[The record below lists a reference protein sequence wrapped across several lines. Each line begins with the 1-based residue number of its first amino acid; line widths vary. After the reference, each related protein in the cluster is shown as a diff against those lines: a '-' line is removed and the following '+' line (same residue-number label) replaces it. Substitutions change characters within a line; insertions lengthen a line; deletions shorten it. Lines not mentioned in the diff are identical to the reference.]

1 MSSAVIDSMGGLKS
15 RDFSRLAQFIE
26 GYSGIKI
33 PPTKKSMVEGR
44 LRRRLRALG
53 LADMTDYCRYLFD
66 QNGLEAEAVY
76 VIDAVSTNKTDF
88 FREPQHFHFLTAQ
101 ALPELLRHQ
110 MIVSGRPI
118 KAWSAASSIGAE
130 AYTIAMVLADF
141 VEKNRGVDFSI
152 FATDIC
158 TEVLQQGVRAIY
170 AADMVEP
177 IPKDLRHRYLLRA
190 RDAQRQEV
198 RVVPKLRAKVK
209 FSHLNLMDDTY
220 AMPRDMDLVFCR
232 NVLIYFDKP
241 TQGKVLSRLCSHLR
255 PGGYLFLGHSET
267 LSGHGLPVRQV
278 GNAVFV
284 KTE

>member
-1 MSSAVIDSMGGLKS
+1 MGVLKS

-33 PPTKKSMVEGR
+33 PSTKKSMVEGR
-44 LRRRLRALG
+44 LRKRLRVLG
-53 LADMTDYCRYLFD
+53 LANMTDYCSYLFD
-66 QNGLEAEAVY
+66 QDGLAAEAVH

-88 FREPQHFHFLTAQ
+88 FREPQHFRFLTGH
-101 ALPELLRHQ
+101 ALPDLLQHNHHGP
-110 MIVSGRPI
+110 GRPI
-118 KAWSAASSIGAE
+118 KVWSAASSTGAE
-130 AYTIAMVLADF
+130 AYTLAMVLADYL
-141 VEKNRGVDFSI
+141 EKHRGVDYSI

-158 TEVLQQGVRAIY
+158 TEVLEQGIRAVY
-170 AADMVEP
+170 AEEMAEP
-177 IPKDLRHRYLLRA
+177 IPKVLRQRYLLRA

-209 FSHLNLMDDTY
+209 FGRLNLMDDGY
-220 AMPRDMDLVFCR
+220 AMPRDMDMVFCR

-267 LSGHGLPVRQV
+267 LAGHDLPVRQV
-278 GNAVFV
+278 ENAVFI
-284 KTE
+284 KTA